1 MNKLTFVTLLST
13 AILIAPRPVIADG
26 CTTQYGGYG
35 GGTNCNPNDLTLD
48 KEVRNPTTG
57 VFVQNLTENDA
68 AYAPGSEV
76 LYRLTIKNVSG
87 QTFNPV
93 TVTDYFPSY
102 MTFVSGPGAYD
113 PKANALTFKLENV
126 IAGET
131 RTVEVL
137 AKMTS
142 DMSKF
147 PKGSDGKTLPLIC
160 DIENKAHVSAPPV
173 RPEGQWDSARLCVR
187 TNLPGVT
194 QLPKAGFND
203 ILIVLPFIGT
213 GLGGLALTMQSKFKK
228 NGLSFRT

>member
-1 MNKLTFVTLLST
+1 MNKVTLVSLITT
-13 AILIAPRPVIADG
+13 AFLLAPKPVIADG

-35 GGTNCNPNDLTLD
+35 GSTNCNPNDLTLD

-68 AYAPGSEV
+68 AYAPGSDV

-93 TVTDYFPSY
+93 TVSDYLPSY
-102 MTFVSGPGAYD
+102 MTFVSGPGTYD
-113 PKANALTFKLENV
+113 AKANVLTFKLENL

-131 RTVEVL
+131 RTVEIL
-137 AKMTS
+137 AKVTS
-142 DMSKF
+142 DLSKF
-147 PKGSDGKTLPLIC
+147 PKDKAGKTLPLIC

-173 RPEGQWDSARLCVR
+173 RPEGQWDSARLCLR
-187 TNLPGVT
+187 TSLPGVT

-203 ILIVLPFIGT
+203 ILVVLPFIGT
-213 GLGGLALTMQSKFKK
+213 GLGGLALTMQAKMKRKRS
-228 NGLSFRT
+228 